1 MASAGSIFVDLLL
14 KDAQFVDGIK
24 RSSNL
29 TKKMS
34 DDANKAS
41 KSFNSIVPSVNN
53 VNASILRLGG
63 VLASAFSVQKII
75 AYSDTYKNLQSR
87 LSLVTSSSE
96 ELKNV
101 TQELFDIA
109 QQNSQPV
116 EATIDAYTRL
126 NQSLNA
132 NQKASTDLIKFT
144 DLLSKTLLVS
154 GTNAA
159 GAATFFQQFG
169 QAASSDFKA
178 VGQELQTFADQNPRF
193 YSILRDEA
201 TKYGKTLKQ
210 MAADGEL
217 SFDFI
222 AKATMNAADSIEA
235 DSSRIGLT
243 FGKAITQLNNSF
255 LNFIGTS
262 DTVAGSVS
270 VLAEATLNLSSL
282 FDYLSDDSV
291 NLYTSLSGLAVI
303 PYDIA
308 KAYNEMALAVAET
321 TNVFGL
327 NQKNV
332 DEYKAQIKDLENI
345 IDGFSA
351 RVLENNELLQQGAAE
366 QGQSA
371 GTTAKPSIIAPTIIS
386 EEAKKAATELEKI
399 YERNI
404 SLVTGIDEAT
414 LKYMETERELAVLLQ
429 NKKISTD
436 EYQEALRRLDEK
448 YDETAEKTNKWGFDL
463 EAAGKRAAE
472 NVQDKFAQ
480 FLFDPFQE
488 GLGGMLKGFI
498 DTIRQMA
505 AQAAATRILEGLFP
519 STPGGSAQSSGS
531 GGGGLSGFFSGIFD
545 GFFAEG
551 GYIKPGHF
559 GIAGEA
565 GAELIYG
572 GNTGA
577 TVIPQGANGQGGN
590 TYYIDSRGA
599 DMGAVRRIEQSL
611 MALAG
616 PGVVEQRVS
625 NAQTRGAL

>member
-24 RSSNL
+24 RSGNV
-29 TKKMS
+29 TKKFA
-34 DDANKAS
+34 DDANKAG

-87 LSLVTSSSE
+87 LSLVTNSSE

-101 TQELFDIA
+101 TQDLFDIA

-132 NQKASTDLIKFT
+132 NQRASTDLIKFT

-222 AKATMNAADSIEA
+222 AKATMNAADDIEA
-235 DSSRIGLT
+235 DARRIELT
-243 FGKAITQLNNSF
+243 VGKAFTNLNNSV
-255 LNFIGTS
+255 LSFIGNSTLVDTSS
-262 DTVAGSVS
+262 DT
-270 VLAEATLNLSSL
+270 LARALLG
-282 FDYLSDDSV
+282 LSDKIDEL
-291 NLYTSLSGLAVI
+291 NEDGISLESTFTG
-303 PYDIA
+303 IA
-308 KAYNEMALAVAET
+308 ISFLEFARNIE
-321 TNVFGL
+321 
-327 NQKNV
+327 
-332 DEYKAQIKDLENI
+332 EYKL
-345 IDGFSA
+345 
-351 RVLENNELLQQGAAE
+351 RAAE
-366 QGQSA
+366 NFNFLGLTQSA
-371 GTTAKPSIIAPTIIS
+371 VDQQKKYIDELNDKIENAGLSLLERNREKPEWIKRY
-386 EEAKKAATELEKI
+386 EEEQKLLNEFFANKGGGEDPKKSAEDLKQI
-399 YERNI
+399 YERNL
-404 SLVTGIDEAT
+404 SLITGIDDAT
-414 LKYMETERELAVLLQ
+414 LKYMETERELARLLQ
-429 NKKISTD
+429 NKTISTD
-436 EYQEALRRLDEK
+436 QYQEALRRLDEK
-448 YDETAEKTNKWGFDL
+448 YDETAEKTNKWGLDM

-472 NVQDKFAQ
+472 NIQDKFAQ
-480 FLFDPFQE
+480 FLFDPFQG
-488 GLGGMLKGFI
+488 GLKGMLKGFI
-498 DTIRQMA
+498 DTIREMA
-505 AQAAATRILEGLFP
+505 AQAAAARILEGLFP
-519 STPGGSAQSSGS
+519 SKSNKGSAKSS
-531 GGGGLSGFFSGIFD
+531 GGGGSGLGDFLGGIFD

-551 GYIKPGHF
+551 GYIQPGHF
-559 GIAGEA
+559 GVAGEA

-577 TVIPQGANGQGGN
+577 TVIPQSSMGGGGN